1 MGISR
6 LEHGIVRIE
15 DAGTNCYVMEL
26 AGGLVFV
33 DAGLPR
39 TWRLTHEAL
48 QALGRRWDEVT
59 DVVVTHAHFDHL
71 GFAARAQRESGA
83 RVWVHPGDHR
93 IAAHP
98 YRYRP
103 GRPRLLYPLLYPAS
117 LRVLGPMVLAGAL
130 RVEGVELLETLDIGS
145 APAGV
150 TVVPTPGHT
159 DGHCV
164 LHVPEL
170 DTVFTGDALVTLDPY
185 TGRRGPRIVAQAGT
199 RDAPSARRS
208 LDRIAETGARL
219 VLPGHGEP
227 WHDGAVAAVES
238 ARHTE
243 IA

>member
-6 LEHGIVRIE
+6 LEHGIVRLE
-15 DAGTNCYVMEL
+15 DAGTNCYLMEL

-39 TWRLTHEAL
+39 TWRYTHEAL
-48 QALGRRWDEVT
+48 AVLGRRWDEVT
-59 DVVVTHAHFDHL
+59 DVVLTHAHFDHL
-71 GFAARAQRESGA
+71 GFAAKAQRESGA

-103 GRPRLLYPLLYPAS
+103 GRPRLLYPLRYPAAVP
-117 LRVLGPMVLAGAL
+117 VLVQMVRAGAL
-130 RVEGVELLETLDIGS
+130 RVEGVERVESLGTAS
-145 APAGV
+145 APAGI
-150 TVVPTPGHT
+150 TVIPAAGHT

-170 DTVFTGDALVTLDPY
+170 DAVFTGDGLVTLDPY
-185 TGRRGPRIVAQAGT
+185 TGRRGPRIVARAGT
-199 RDAPSARRS
+199 KDAVQARRS
-208 LDRIAETGARL
+208 LERIADTGARL

-227 WHDGAVAAVES
+227 WTDGAMAAVES
-238 ARHTE
+238 ARRSE